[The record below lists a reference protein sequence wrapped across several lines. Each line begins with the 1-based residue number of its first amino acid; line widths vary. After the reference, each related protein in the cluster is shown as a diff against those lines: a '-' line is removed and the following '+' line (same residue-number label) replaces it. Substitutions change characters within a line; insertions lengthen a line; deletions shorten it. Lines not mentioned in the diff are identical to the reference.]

1 MRAEACVSQRGLGE
15 TGESEKRWS
24 AAQACWLSHSQGISV
39 GGQKEKR
46 QQGVL
51 TFPVV
56 AMWSERSCLQQWQR
70 MEAWCRLSVWTRVLR
85 GTPERSWAP
94 LAAGEGTAG
103 AGWSPGGGPE
113 EAQKRVGEVVPLHT
127 GVGAEG
133 AVSGEEVGRSREVP
147 MVGSYALWG
156 ISRSPPGWLLLAAQ
170 PFGET
175 PHAL

>member
-1 MRAEACVSQRGLGE
+1 MSCVEPL
-15 TGESEKRWS
+15 S
-24 AAQACWLSHSQGISV
+24 AAGHRWLQV
-39 GGQKEKR
+39 KV
-46 QQGVL
+46 QQG
-51 TFPVV
+51 
-56 AMWSERSCLQQWQR
+56 R
-70 MEAWCRLSVWTRVLR
+70 
-85 GTPERSWAP
+85 
-94 LAAGEGTAG
+94 AG
-103 AGWSPGGGPE
+103 SPGGGPE

-133 AVSGEEVGRSREVP
+133 AVSGEEVGRSREVL